1 MIKTYVCNLE
11 RYADRKRY
19 VLDTYP
25 KVLDIEIITAYDGYN
40 EHNSPELE
48 KLAAKFKKSYENN
61 RDNQSIK
68 KHFML
73 NPLSPGEFGC
83 LVSFLSIL
91 ERIIHGDEPYAVYT
105 DDDMKFEDNFS
116 ESLTKMIQNF
126 LLENFKIIY
135 LTVGNERNH
144 SNAKNIKIN
153 EMVSERDISTMH
165 VDSMLLISKKGAII
179 LYDLLFTKY
188 KGCLGRD
195 YAINELCKEY
205 NHKTHIIY
213 PTIAY
218 CDNPFGTT
226 IQISN

>member
-11 RYADRKRY
+11 RCADRKKY

-25 KVLDIEIITAYDGYN
+25 KVLDIEIITGYDGYN

-48 KLAAKFKKSYENN
+48 KLAAKFKRSYEHN

-68 KHFML
+68 KHLMF
-73 NPLSPGEFGC
+73 NPLKPGEFGC
-83 LVSFLSIL
+83 LVSFLAIL
-91 ERIIHGDEPYAVYT
+91 ERIIQGDEPYAIYA
-105 DDDMKFEDNFS
+105 DDDMKFEDNFP
-116 ESLTKMIQNF
+116 ESLTKMIKNF
-126 LLENFKIIY
+126 LPENFKIIY
-135 LTVGNERNH
+135 LTVGVQRNH
-144 SNAKNIKIN
+144 LNPKNIRIN
-153 EMVSERDISTMH
+153 DMVSERDISTMH
-165 VDSMLLISKKGAII
+165 VDSMLLISKKGAIV

-188 KGCLGRD
+188 KGSLGRD

-205 NHKTHIIY
+205 GHKTHIIH